1 MIDLNKPVGVLP
13 KIGPRYQYLLK
24 KLEIHTLNDLIH
36 HLPFRYE
43 DFSIVK
49 KIKDIQEG
57 EVVTIEAVLDNID
70 NIYTKY
76 GKKLTKAKVGD
87 ETGYLDVIWFNQH
100 YIKTV
105 MEPGE
110 NYNFSGKVGR
120 FGKKLTLINPEFEII
135 KKNTLNT
142 KRLVP
147 IYPETLGVSSKWL
160 RIRINDILSQIETI
174 EEFLPKNLILNNN
187 LMEID
192 KAVKTIHFPQNLE
205 EANSARH
212 RFEFEELFMEML
224 KTEIRKTEWNKN
236 ATSYEIKN
244 KNDQIQNLIDS
255 LPFTLTD
262 AQKEALKEV
271 LDDIQNSHPMNRL
284 LEGDVGTGKTMV
296 AVLAAYVVYLN
307 DLKTVYMA
315 PTEILAHQHFE
326 TFKKYLEP
334 FGVKIKSVVG
344 GSNIHAKANKTKE
357 MPQNEF
363 DIAIGTHALLE
374 NKNGFEKVGLVII
387 DEQHRFGV
395 EQRAQLVFLSH
406 DTKNNLKPHL
416 LSMTATPIPRTLALT
431 LYGDLSISTLKTSP
445 QKNKKIITKVI
456 PEKMRQKAYEW
467 IKNKNEST
475 FIVCPL
481 ISESEAES
489 MENIKAAEKEFKTL
503 SSTVFAD
510 QKTGLLHGRMK
521 SKEKKEVV
529 DKFKS
534 GEIKI
539 LVSTPVIEVGIDVPE
554 ASIMVIE
561 SAERY
566 GLASLHQL
574 RGRVGRGG
582 QTGYCLVFMSNNSR
596 AGYSRL
602 KKLEEINEGI
612 KLAEIDMKMRGHGD
626 IYGTMQ
632 HGFKKLKY
640 ADINNLEL
648 LERTKEE
655 AQKVFAELDNYPK
668 LKDKLHE
675 FQISMVEKN

>member
-1 MIDLNKPVGVLP
+1 MLDLNKPVGALA

-24 KLEIHTLNDLIH
+24 KLEINTLTDLIY

-43 DFSIVK
+43 DFSNVK
-49 KIKDIQEG
+49 KISDILEG
-57 EVVTIEAVLDNID
+57 ETVTIEAILDRID

-87 ETGYLDVIWFNQH
+87 KSGFLDVIWFNQH

-105 MEPGE
+105 MEVGE
-110 NYNFSGKVGR
+110 KYNFSGKVGW

-135 KKNTLNT
+135 KNDTLNT

-160 RIRINDILSQIETI
+160 RTRINDILSLMAPI
-174 EEFLPKNLILNNN
+174 EEYLPETLILNNN
-187 LMEID
+187 LMEINQAL
-192 KAVKTIHFPQNLE
+192 KIIHFPKNLE
-205 EANSARH
+205 EAAKARS

-224 KTEIRKTEWNKN
+224 KTEIRKIQWNQK
-236 ATSYEIKN
+236 ALSHEIKI
-244 KNDQIQNLIDS
+244 KYSEIQDFIS
-255 LPFTLTD
+255 RLPFTLTD
-262 AQKEALKEV
+262 AQNEALKEI
-271 LDDIQNSHPMNRL
+271 LDDLQKPHPMNRL
-284 LEGDVGTGKTMV
+284 LEGDVGTGKTVV
-296 AVLAAYVVYLN
+296 AVIAAYAVHSN
-307 DLKTVYMA
+307 GLKTVYMA
-315 PTEILAHQHFE
+315 PTEILAQQHFE
-326 TFKKYLEP
+326 TFQKFLEP
-334 FGVKIKSVVG
+334 LGIKVKSVMG
-344 GSNIHAKANKTKE
+344 GAGNTLKSRKSTNQSAGEQT
-357 MPQNEF
+357 QNF

-374 NKNGFEKVGLVII
+374 NKNGFENVGLVII

-406 DTKNNLKPHL
+406 DSKNNLKPHL

-456 PEKMRQKAYEW
+456 PEKLRQKAYEW

-481 ISESEAES
+481 ILESEAES
-489 MENIKAAEKEFKTL
+489 MENIKAAENEFKTL
-503 SSTVFAD
+503 SSTVFAN
-510 QKTGLLHGRMK
+510 QKIGLLHGRMK
-521 SKEKKEVV
+521 SKEKKEAVE
-529 DKFKS
+529 KFKN
-534 GEIKI
+534 GETKI

-582 QTGYCLVFMSNNSR
+582 QPGYCLVFMSNNSR

-632 HGFKKLKY
+632 HGFK
-640 ADINNLEL
+640 
-648 LERTKEE
+648 
-655 AQKVFAELDNYPK
+655 
-668 LKDKLHE
+668 
-675 FQISMVEKN
+675 

>member
-24 KLEIHTLNDLIH
+24 RLEIYTLDDLIH
-36 HLPFRYE
+36 HLPSRYE
-43 DFSIVK
+43 DFSNVK

-57 EVVTIEAVLDNID
+57 ETVTIEARLDKID

-87 ETGYLDVIWFNQH
+87 KTGYVDVIWFNQH

-105 MEPGE
+105 MAPGE
-110 NYNFSGKVGR
+110 TYNFSGKIGL
-120 FGKKLTLINPEFEII
+120 FGKKFTLVNPEFEII
-135 KKNTLNT
+135 KENTLNT

-147 IYPETLGVSSKWL
+147 IYSETLGVSSKWL
-160 RIRINDILSQIETI
+160 RSRINDILSQIDLLQEY
-174 EEFLPKNLILNNN
+174 LPNNLILKNN
-187 LMEID
+187 LMAID
-192 KAVKTIHFPQNLE
+192 NALKTVHFPRNLE
-205 EANSARH
+205 EAHIARQ

-224 KTEIRKTEWNKN
+224 KTEIRKTEWTKK
-236 ATSYEIKN
+236 AYSHQIQI
-244 KNDQIQNLIDS
+244 KNDQIKSFVDT
-255 LPFTLTD
+255 LPFILTE
-262 AQKEALKEV
+262 AQTEALKEV
-271 LDDIQNSHPMNRL
+271 FNDIQKPHPMNRL

-296 AVLAAYVVYLN
+296 AIIAAYATYLN
-307 DLKTVYMA
+307 GLKTIYMA
-315 PTEILAHQHFE
+315 PTEILAYQHYE
-326 TFKKYLEP
+326 TFKKFLEP
-334 FGVKIKSVVG
+334 LGAKIASIMG
-344 GSNIHAKANKTKE
+344 GTNATAKQKKLKE
-357 MPQNEF
+357 EPLEYN
-363 DIAIGTHALLE
+363 IAIGTHALLE
-374 NKNGFEKVGLVII
+374 NKNGFDNVGLVII

-395 EQRAQLVFLSH
+395 EQRAQLVFLSRG
-406 DTKNNLKPHL
+406 TKNNYKPHL

-431 LYGDLSISTLKTSP
+431 LYGDLAISTLKTSP

-456 PEKMRQKAYEW
+456 PEKLRQKAYEW
-467 IKNKNEST
+467 IKNKGEST

-503 SSTVFAD
+503 SDTIFAN
-510 QKTGLLHGRMK
+510 QKIGLLHGRMK
-521 SKEKKEVV
+521 SKEKKEAVE
-529 DKFKS
+529 KFKN

-554 ASIMVIE
+554 ASVMVIE

-602 KKLEEINEGI
+602 KKLEEITEGI
-612 KLAEIDMKMRGHGD
+612 KLAEIDMKMRGQGD
-626 IYGTMQ
+626 IYGTLQ

-640 ADINNLEL
+640 ADVNNLEL
-648 LERTKEE
+648 LEKTKTE
-655 AQKVFAELDNYPK
+655 AQKIFAELDNYPK

-675 FQISMVEKN
+675 FQISMVDKN

>member
-24 KLEIHTLNDLIH
+24 RLEIHTLNDLIH

-43 DFSIVK
+43 DFSNVK
-49 KIKDIQEG
+49 KIKDVLEE

-110 NYNFSGKVGR
+110 NYNFSGKVGH

-147 IYPETLGVSSKWL
+147 IYSETLGVSSKWL
-160 RIRINDILSQIETI
+160 RTRINDVLSQVETV
-174 EEFLPKNLILNNN
+174 EEFIPENLILNNN

-192 KAVKTIHFPQNLE
+192 KAIKTIHFPNNLE
-205 EANSARH
+205 EANTARL

-224 KTEIRKTEWNKN
+224 KTEIRKTEWNKKS
-236 ATSYEIKN
+236 ASHEIKI
-244 KNDQIQNLIDS
+244 KNDQIQSFISS
-255 LPFTLTD
+255 LPFILTD
-262 AQKEALKEV
+262 AQNEALKEV
-271 LDDIQNSHPMNRL
+271 FDDLQKPHPMNRL

-296 AVLAAYVVYLN
+296 AIIAAYAVHLN
-307 DLKTVYMA
+307 SLKTVYMA
-315 PTEILAHQHFE
+315 PTEILAQQHFE
-326 TFKKYLEP
+326 TFKKFLDP
-334 FGVKIKSVVG
+334 FNIKIRSVLG
-344 GSNIHAKANKTKE
+344 GMNASSDTD
-357 MPQNEF
+357 F

-374 NKNGFEKVGLVII
+374 NKNGFEKVGFVII

-467 IKNKNEST
+467 ILNKNEST

-481 ISESEAES
+481 ISESEVES

-503 SSTVFAD
+503 SSTVFSD
-510 QKTGLLHGRMK
+510 QKIGLLHGRMK

-529 DKFKS
+529 DKFRR

-582 QTGYCLVFMSNNSR
+582 QPGYCLVFMSNNSR

-626 IYGTMQ
+626 IYGIMQ

-648 LERTKEE
+648 LERTKKE
-655 AQKVFAELDNYPK
+655 AQKIFSELDNYPK